1 MGFTEAS
8 GPKIQWKMQREPI
21 RGRII
26 CRPLSIRDRIFSFR
40 PCHFPKILRAGR
52 RLLKSVT
59 KNFQPRMTIQL
70 DPLLGLR
77 DFYPEDMRVRN
88 WLFGLWKEVATQYG
102 FSEYDAAMLEREE
115 LYTRKAGEEIVS
127 QMYNF
132 DDKDKNKV
140 TLRPEMTPTLVRM
153 VMNKLVL
160 NSTGTITSSELFP
173 LKWFSLPQCWRFETP
188 QRGRKREHFQW
199 NMDIVGTS
207 DVSAELELI
216 SATVSFF
223 EKAGLTENDIVFRV
237 NSRKV
242 LNEAMIR
249 ANVPDEKFA
258 PACVVLDKFDKV
270 GNTDAERK
278 KEVLRQLVKDVGLS
292 ETVAEEVVRTR
303 ELSLEEIGDLPGGSD
318 LTTLFSRAKDYGI
331 DKWLQFDPTVVRGL
345 AYYTGIVWETFV
357 KTKEEPDAPTVGVP
371 GSTAP
376 AVKFRAVS
384 GGGRYDR
391 LFTLYGS
398 PVQVPCVGFG
408 FGDCVITELFKER
421 GLLPN
426 LAPRVDFL
434 VGAWKGMSG
443 GALQVARQLRLSG
456 ASVDVMLEE
465 CKRPAKI
472 FTQADKV
479 GADKVAFVAPDEF
492 AKGMVRIKDLRSGD
506 KDNRVQKDIPI
517 SDLVNWRTYF
527 ANN

>member
-1 MGFTEAS
+1 
-8 GPKIQWKMQREPI
+8 
-21 RGRII
+21 
-26 CRPLSIRDRIFSFR
+26 
-40 PCHFPKILRAGR
+40 
-52 RLLKSVT
+52 
-59 KNFQPRMTIQL
+59 MTIQL

-88 WLFGLWKEVATQYG
+88 WLFGQWKQVASEFG
-102 FSEYDAAMLEREE
+102 FTEYDAAMVEREE
-115 LYTRKAGEEIVS
+115 LYTRKAGEEIVG

-132 DDKDKNKV
+132 EDKDKNKV

-160 NSTGTITSSELFP
+160 NSTGSITSSEIFP
-173 LKWFSLPQCWRFETP
+173 LKWFSIPQCWRFETP
-188 QRGRKREHFQW
+188 QRGRKREHYQW

-216 SATVSFF
+216 AASVAFF
-223 EKAGLTENDIVFRV
+223 EKAGFTADDIVFRV
-237 NSRKV
+237 NSRRV

-249 ANVPDEKFA
+249 ANVPDDKFA
-258 PACVVLDKFDKV
+258 ASCVVLDKFDKV
-270 GNTDAERK
+270 GATDAERK
-278 KEVLRQLVKDVGLS
+278 KEVIRQLVTDVQLPAD
-292 ETVAEEVVRTR
+292 VAEEVVRTR
-303 ELSLEEIGDLPGGSD
+303 ELSLEEVAGIPGGAD
-318 LTTLFSRAKDYGI
+318 LISIFERAKDYGI
-331 DKWLQFDPTVVRGL
+331 EKWLQFDPTVVRGL
-345 AYYTGIVWETFV
+345 AYYTGVVWETFV
-357 KTKEEPDAPTVGVP
+357 KSKEDAPIVDTG
-371 GSTAP
+371 AP
-376 AVKFRAVS
+376 QQPVVKFRAVS

-408 FGDCVITELFKER
+408 FGDCVITELLKDR
-421 GLLPN
+421 GMLPDTK
-426 LAPRVDFL
+426 PRVDFL

-443 GALQVARQLRLSG
+443 SALQVARQLRRSG

-492 AKGMVRIKDLRSGD
+492 KSGMVRIKDLRSGD
-506 KDNRVQKDIPI
+506 KDNRIQRDIPI
-517 SDLVNWRTYF
+517 ADLVNWKSYF
-527 ANN
+527 

>member
-1 MGFTEAS
+1 M
-8 GPKIQWKMQREPI
+8 K
-21 RGRII
+21 
-26 CRPLSIRDRIFSFR
+26 
-40 PCHFPKILRAGR
+40 
-52 RLLKSVT
+52 
-59 KNFQPRMTIQL
+59 IQL

-88 WLFGLWKEVATQYG
+88 WLFGLWRDIAKQYG

-115 LYTRKAGEEIVS
+115 LYTRKAGEEIVG

-132 DDKDKNKV
+132 EDKDLNKV

-173 LKWFSLPQCWRFETP
+173 LKWFSIPQCWRFETP
-188 QRGRKREHFQW
+188 QRGRKREHYQW
-199 NMDIVGTS
+199 NMDIIGTG

-216 SATVSFF
+216 SASAMFF
-223 EKAGLTENDIVFRV
+223 EKVGLTEDDIVFRI

-249 ANVPDEKFA
+249 ANVPEDKFA

-270 GNTDAERK
+270 GGP
-278 KEVLRQLVKDVGLS
+278 EVIRQLITDVGLS
-292 ETVAEEVVRTR
+292 ESVANEVVLTR
-303 ELSLEEIGDLPGGSD
+303 DLKLEEIADLPGGSD
-318 LTTLFSRAKDYGI
+318 LVTLFSRAKDYGI
-331 DKWLQFDPTVVRGL
+331 DKWLEFDPTVVRGL
-345 AYYTGIVWETFV
+345 AYYTGVVWEVFV
-357 KTKEEPDAPTVGVP
+357 KTKEVSENTPQLADGTMAAAP
-371 GSTAP
+371 
-376 AVKFRAVS
+376 VKFRAVS

-391 LFTLYGS
+391 LFSLYGS

-408 FGDCVITELFKER
+408 FGDCVITELFKDR
-421 GLLPN
+421 NLLPD
-426 LAPRVDFL
+426 LSPKVDFL
-434 VGAWKGMSG
+434 VGAWKGISG

-479 GADKVAFVAPDEF
+479 GAERVAFVAPDEF
-492 AKGMVRIKDLRSGD
+492 AKGLVRIKDLRSGD
-506 KDNRVQKDIPI
+506 KDNRVQKDVPVD
-517 SDLVNWRTYF
+517 DLVNWRKYF
-527 ANN
+527 D